1 MRRDVEHRRYEERK
15 SYTMAAIKA
24 KEGIYYVGALDKDLR
39 VFDIVMYS
47 DYGTTYNAYL
57 VKGGSKNV
65 LFETVKDKFFDVY
78 LANIREV
85 IDLEDI
91 DYIVANHTE
100 PDHAGSYEKI
110 LEYAP
115 NATVLG
121 TATAITFLK
130 EIINKP
136 FPHKVVTEKDV
147 IDLGGMQ
154 MKFLSVPMLHWPD
167 SMYTYIPELK
177 ALFTCDSFGCHY
189 ADDRIF
195 NDLIPG
201 DFTDAYKYYFDNII
215 GPFRNPHM
223 LNALKKIEN
232 LDVDFIG
239 NGHGPVLRTNLQ
251 KYIDMYREWST
262 PAPKKAEKTVAIAYV
277 SAYGYTATL
286 ARTIAEALKEG
297 GVAEVNMF
305 DLVTDDKAAAAAA
318 IAQADAFLL
327 GSPTILGDALPP
339 IWEMLLGVNPIIHKG
354 KPAGAFGSYG
364 WSGEAVG
371 NLTARMEQLKLSLPV
386 PGLKVRFKP
395 SEAQLEEARQF
406 GLNFAKAI
414 L

>member
-1 MRRDVEHRRYEERK
+1 
-15 SYTMAAIKA
+15 MAAIQA
-24 KEGIYYVGALDKDLR
+24 KEEIWYVGALDKELR

-47 DYGTTYNAYL
+47 EYGTTYNAYL
-57 VKGGSKNV
+57 VQGKEKNV
-65 LFETVKDKFFDVY
+65 LFETVKEEFFDEY
-78 LANIREV
+78 LANIRQV
-85 IDLEDI
+85 IDPAKI

-100 PDHAGSYEKI
+100 PDHAGSYEK
-110 LEYAP
+110 LLQYAP
-115 NATVLG
+115 GATVLG
-121 TATAITFLK
+121 SATAITFLK

-136 FPHKVVTEKDV
+136 FNHRVVTEKDV
-147 IDLGGMQ
+147 VDLGGME

-167 SMYTYIPELK
+167 SMYTYIPQLK

-215 GPFRNPHM
+215 GPYKNPHM
-223 LNALKKIEN
+223 LNALKKIEG
-232 LDVDFIG
+232 LEIEFIG
-239 NGHGPVLRTNLQ
+239 NGHGPVLRTDIP
-251 KYIDMYREWST
+251 KYLEMYKNWGT
-262 PAPKKAEKTVAIAYV
+262 PAARDGKSVAIAYV
-277 SAYGYTATL
+277 SSYGYTASM
-286 ARTIAEALKEG
+286 AKVIAEGLKAG
-297 GVAEVNMF
+297 GVKEVKLF
-305 DLVTDDKAAAAAA
+305 DLVTDDKAQAQAA

-339 IWEMLLGVNPIIHKG
+339 VWEMLLGVNPVIHKG
-354 KPAGAFGSYG
+354 KPAGAFGSYA

-371 NLTARMEQLKLSLPV
+371 NLTARMEQLKLSVPLP
-386 PGLKVRFKP
+386 GIRIRLKP

-406 GLNFAKAI
+406 GECFARAI